1 MKQKWIQIADK
12 LKNSKVKNIIL
23 MLALSYFMYKTV
35 YDLALVDSV
44 GYQTLQ
50 SIYSSKA
57 LLYFALCM
65 FILQKVK
72 LFNIPSLVATV
83 LYWPLAIWFISTRIT
98 SPDLV
103 SSDKPMLTALWILLL
118 IVIDMIHTHRHN
130 DLKQF
135 YWLPFGMFLAS
146 ALLRAYVVAHEY
158 SSTAFLFFTVFFFI
172 KIDSKEWE
180 RFIKCLVTGVFLS
193 FAAIGYHSLTENT
206 MDVGRWS
213 GCLLNITMFGIY
225 LSFVFATSVFSLV
238 YLRNKRRRLSVEYFA
253 SWAVLL
259 ADIAFSVMCGCRIM
273 IVADVV
279 VILFFMTF
287 ALTPQNNHKRI
298 IIRLLISVGILI
310 LLTVGLIAYGEYCA
324 NMPKEEYI
332 EYLNNHGASEN
343 GNIRLSAYMMYL
355 CRKAFTAEPIATNF
369 QHKWLLALDALSSQ
383 RISIWHI
390 FLSNTSFYTG
400 GVGYTLDSGYYA
412 GNAHNTLIQYLYE
425 YGYGIGLV
433 ACISFLTCWIGSIIK
448 WFKIQK
454 DELLINVFWGIAL
467 IVVMTTECLYIG
479 FPPMFVFYI
488 LLARI
493 IVKSDD
499 ELSERV
505 TKKIE

>member
-12 LKNSKVKNIIL
+12 LKNSKVKNIVL

-103 SSDKPMLTALWILLL
+103 ASDKPMLTALWILLL

-135 YWLPFGMFLAS
+135 FWLPFGMFLAS

-273 IVADVV
+273 IVADMC
-279 VILFFMTF
+279 VILFFMIF
-287 ALTPQNNHKRI
+287 ALTKKNSCKWGT
-298 IIRLLISVGILI
+298 IRLLISAGIVI
-310 LLTVGLIAYGEYCA
+310 LMIVGLIIFGEYCA
-324 NMPKEEYI
+324 GLSEDAYYEY
-332 EYLNNHGASEN
+332 YSSHVSAKN
-343 GNIRLSAYMMYL
+343 GNPSLSAYMMYL
-355 CRKAFTAEPIATNF
+355 CRKAFLSEPIATNF
-369 QHKWLLALDALSSQ
+369 QNKWLLALDAISSQ

-390 FLSNTSFYTG
+390 FLSNTSFYSGKG
-400 GVGYTLDSGYYA
+400 GYMLDSGYYA

-425 YGYGIGLV
+425 YGYGIGAV
-433 ACISFLTCWIGSIIK
+433 ACISFLICWTGSVIK
-448 WFKIQK
+448 WFKDKK
-454 DELLINVFWGIAL
+454 DELLINAFLGIAL
-467 IVVMTTECLYIG
+467 IVVMMTECMYIG
-479 FPPMFVFYI
+479 FPPMFIFYI
-488 LLARI
+488 LMARVM
-493 IVKSDD
+493 VKSDNK
-499 ELSERV
+499 LSERAE
-505 TKKIE
+505 K